1 MCLSFGVTD
10 VLLIVVGLILVG
22 LPLLAVAADR
32 VLPPPRRRPP
42 PPPDSRDELRRRFGL
57 TWRDTQEVDDAV
69 RHGRATR
76 AELQPA
82 ARSFAELVL
91 APPTFRGR
99 PITSYPKA
107 ARRLVQVLLIVVFMG
122 LLHCPGHVPRPRTRR
137 ALPSHLRI
145 TSADKPHR
153 APPTTPARN
162 PRDRRQQLIGH
173 TTGGVPVADPLGP
186 N

>member
-22 LPLLAVAADR
+22 LPLLAVGADR
-32 VLPPPRRRPP
+32 VLPPPRRRPL

-122 LLHCPGHVPRPRTRR
+122 YCT
-137 ALPSHLRI
+137 ALGMF
-145 TSADKPHR
+145 
-153 APPTTPARN
+153 
-162 PRDRRQQLIGH
+162 RDRGLGLLYLAIYGSLLLINLIARRRRRQRATLAI
-173 TTGGVPVADPLGP
+173 TA
-186 N
+186 NS